1 MSKEIL
7 ALEKEVANLKRKL
20 GDGSYLA
27 EGKEAS
33 LKKSIKKL
41 NRRISKLRATVKERE
56 EANEAMLEHYQV
68 NRKTDFQKRRER
80 SD

>member
-7 ALEKEVANLKRKL
+7 ALEKEVSILKKRL
-20 GDGSYLA
+20 EEGD
-27 EGKEAS
+27 GKEAS

-41 NRRISKLRATVKERE
+41 NKRINKLKAAVKEKE
-56 EANEAMLEHYQV
+56 EDNEAMLEHYQV

-80 SD
+80 NDR